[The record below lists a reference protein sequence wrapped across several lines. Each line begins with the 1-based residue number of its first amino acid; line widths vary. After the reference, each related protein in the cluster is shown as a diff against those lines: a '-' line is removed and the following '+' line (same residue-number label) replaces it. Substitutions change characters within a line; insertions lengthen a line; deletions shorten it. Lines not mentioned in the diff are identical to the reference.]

1 MELLP
6 KLFLLAA
13 FFAAAC
19 PAAAIAE
26 DGEDEQAR
34 VNPDN
39 QARIRFFGQAVI
51 GLEFY
56 RNTMCYGGD
65 AESET
70 PSSSGFGGAFGSKKN
85 ISLGMP
91 VTPNVT
97 NLKQRNGILA
107 KAFYREYA
115 ITAGEPIAIHAS
127 YYETTGSSP
136 YFTSPNGISRGC
148 DDFGV
153 SFVPEKGQDYEVAL
167 DLSRQYCHLTISR
180 ISETSDGVALAPVE
194 LKDAQ
199 ECSGE

>member
-6 KLFLLAA
+6 KLFLLTAL
-13 FFAAAC
+13 FAAAC
-19 PAAAIAE
+19 PAAAII
-26 DGEDEQAR
+26 DDDEDEQAR

-115 ITAGEPIAIHAS
+115 ITAGQPIAIHAS

-136 YFTSPNGISRGC
+136 YFASPNGISRGC

-153 SFVPEKGQDYEVAL
+153 SFIPEKGQDYEVAL

-199 ECSGE
+199 ECSDE

>member
-6 KLFLLAA
+6 KLFLLTA

-19 PAAAIAE
+19 PTAAMA
-26 DGEDEQAR
+26 DDDEQAQ

-56 RNTMCYGGD
+56 RNAMCYGGD

-136 YFTSPNGISRGC
+136 YFVSPNGISRGC

-167 DLSRQYCHLTISR
+167 DLSRQYCRLTISR

-199 ECSGE
+199 ECSDE

>member
-6 KLFLLAA
+6 KLFLLIA

-19 PAAAIAE
+19 PAAAIAG
-26 DGEDEQAR
+26 DDEDEQAR

-39 QARIRFFGQAVI
+39 QARIRFFGQAAI

-56 RNTMCYGGD
+56 RNTVCYGGD

-127 YYETTGSSP
+127 YYETTGS
-136 YFTSPNGISRGC
+136 NGISRGC
-148 DDFGV
+148 DDFGAT
-153 SFVPEKGQDYEVAL
+153 FVPEKKARTTR
-167 DLSRQYCHLTISR
+167 SPWISR
-180 ISETSDGVALAPVE
+180 ASIAISPSPGSAKRATA
-194 LKDAQ
+194 
-199 ECSGE
+199 

>member
-6 KLFLLAA
+6 KLFLLTAL
-13 FFAAAC
+13 FAAAC
-19 PAAAIAE
+19 PAAATT
-26 DGEDEQAR
+26 DDDDDEQAQ

-56 RNTMCYGGD
+56 RNAMCYGGD

-127 YYETTGSSP
+127 YYET
-136 YFTSPNGISRGC
+136 NGHMSRKC
-148 DDFGV
+148 DDLGV
-153 SFVPEKGQDYEVAL
+153 SFVPEKGQDYEVSL
-167 DLSRQYCHLTISR
+167 DLSRQYCHLSISR
-180 ISETSDGVALAPVE
+180 ISDTGQGVALTPVE

-199 ECSGE
+199 ECSDE

>member
-6 KLFLLAA
+6 KLFLLTALL
-13 FFAAAC
+13 AAAC
-19 PAAAIAE
+19 PAAAITN
-26 DGEDEQAR
+26 DEDEQAR
-34 VNPDN
+34 VNPDH
-39 QARIRFFGQAVI
+39 QARVRFFGQAVI

-56 RNTMCYGGD
+56 RNAMCYGGD

-167 DLSRQYCHLTISR
+167 DLSRQYCHLTISK

-199 ECSGE
+199 ECNDE

>member
-1 MELLP
+1 MKLLS
-6 KLFLLAA
+6 KLFLLTA

-19 PAAAIAE
+19 PAAAITDDDE
-26 DGEDEQAR
+26 DGQAQ

-56 RNTMCYGGD
+56 RNAMCYGGD

-70 PSSSGFGGAFGSKKN
+70 PSSRGFGGAFGSKKN

-127 YYETTGSSP
+127 YYETTG
-136 YFTSPNGISRGC
+136 PNGISGGC

-167 DLSRQYCHLTISR
+167 DLSRQYCHLTVSK
-180 ISETSDGVALAPVE
+180 ISETSDGAALAPVE

-199 ECSGE
+199 ECSDE

>member
-1 MELLP
+1 MKLLP
-6 KLFLLAA
+6 KLFLLTAL
-13 FFAAAC
+13 FAAAY
-19 PAAAIAE
+19 PAAAIAAA
-26 DGEDEQAR
+26 DEDEQAQ

-56 RNTMCYGGD
+56 RNTMCYGGN

-115 ITAGEPIAIHAS
+115 IAAGEPIAIHAS
-127 YYETTGSSP
+127 YYETTGASFASP
-136 YFTSPNGISRGC
+136 SGISRGC

-180 ISETSDGVALAPVE
+180 ISETGDGVALAPVK

-199 ECSGE
+199 ECSDE

>member
-6 KLFLLAA
+6 KLFLLTAL
-13 FFAAAC
+13 FAAASS
-19 PAAAIAE
+19 AAALPLG
-26 DGEDEQAR
+26 DDDEDEDQR
-34 VNPDN
+34 QVNPDN

-70 PSSSGFGGAFGSKKN
+70 PSSRGFGGAFGSKKS

-91 VTPNVT
+91 VTPNVI

-115 ITAGEPIAIHAS
+115 ITAGEPIAIHGS
-127 YYETTGSSP
+127 YYEA
-136 YFTSPNGISRGC
+136 TSHMSRGC
-148 DDFGV
+148 EDFGV
-153 SFVPEKGQDYEVAL
+153 SFVPEKDQDYEVAL
-167 DLSRQYCHLTISR
+167 DLTDKFCRLVVSKISQT
-180 ISETSDGVALAPVE
+180 SEGVALAPVE

-199 ECSGE
+199 ECGDE

>member
-1 MELLP
+1 MEPLP
-6 KLFLLAA
+6 KLFLLTAL
-13 FFAAAC
+13 FAAAC
-19 PAAAIAE
+19 PAAAIT
-26 DGEDEQAR
+26 DDDEDEQAR

-39 QARIRFFGQAVI
+39 QARIRFFGQAAI

-127 YYETTGSSP
+127 YYETTGPS
-136 YFTSPNGISRGC
+136 GISLGC
-148 DDFGV
+148 KDFGV

-167 DLSRQYCHLTISR
+167 DLSRQYCHLAISR

-194 LKDAQ
+194 SKDAQ
-199 ECSGE
+199 ECSDE